1 MKLWLKVMKLEERLF
16 GTPCRGRECVI
27 FGISETKRTVHSGS
41 VHVNLYLDF
50 SRAWPQKWLT
60 CRRKKKSGYDGIII
74 PVGK

>member
-1 MKLWLKVMKLEERLF
+1 MKLEERPF

-50 SRAWPQKWLT
+50 SRA
-60 CRRKKKSGYDGIII
+60 
-74 PVGK
+74 